1 MIQLIYNRKNVMK
14 AIIVKE
20 FGGPDSMSFQEIE
33 DLKDIPGHTL
43 IDVKEIGI
51 NFADT
56 HQIKNTYLMP
66 SRLPFIPGAEAA
78 GFDKDKKRVIG
89 ISPMGSYATKAN
101 LWKNL
106 TLEIPET
113 LSFSQALHVFIQGAS
128 AWHLV
133 NTMGNI
139 KSGERVLIY
148 SGGSGVGSIAIQ
160 LAKMLNAEVYS
171 TSTKDSV
178 VEIFKKIGI
187 KTDIRGKK
195 FDVILNMSGSD
206 IVKDLAILNNFGRL
220 VVYGMADENFSNI
233 DLVDPKML
241 MSGSKTVS
249 GFWLH
254 NCFEEPSKFIDIVK
268 SLFVL
273 VEDGLLSTYTDFKY
287 PLKDATKAHYDIL
300 SRKTYGKVIL
310 DAYID

>member
-1 MIQLIYNRKNVMK
+1 MK
-14 AIIVKE
+14 SIVVKK
-20 FGGPDSMSFQEIE
+20 FGGPDSMIFQETA
-33 DLKDIPGHTL
+33 DLKEILGHTL
-43 IDVKEIGI
+43 IDVKEIGV

-56 HQIKNTYLMP
+56 HQIKNTYLIP
-66 SRLPFIPGAEAA
+66 SKTPFIPGAEAA
-78 GFDKDKKRVIG
+78 GFDKDSKRLIG

-106 TLEIPET
+106 TIEIPDDI
-113 LSFSQALHVFIQGAS
+113 SFSQALHVFIQGAS

-133 NTMGNI
+133 NSIGNV
-139 KSGERVLIY
+139 KNGEKVLIY

-160 LAKMLNAEVYS
+160 LAKMIGAEVYS

-178 VEIFKKIGI
+178 VEIFKKIGV

-206 IVKDLAILNNFGRL
+206 IVNDLSLLNNFGRL
-220 VVYGMADENFSNI
+220 VIYGMADENFSNI
-233 DLVDPKML
+233 NLVDPKML
-241 MSGSKTVS
+241 MNGSKTVS

-254 NCFEEPSKFIDIVK
+254 NCFEEPSKFINIVK
-268 SLFVL
+268 SLFTL
-273 VEDGLLSTYTDFKY
+273 IQKGFLNTYTDFKY
-287 PLKDATKAHYDIL
+287 PLEEASKAHYDIL

-310 DAYID
+310 EPSID

>member
-1 MIQLIYNRKNVMK
+1 MK
-14 AIIVKE
+14 SIIVKK
-20 FGGPDSMSFQEIE
+20 FGGPDSMIFQETA
-33 DLKDIPGHTL
+33 DLKEILGHTL
-43 IDVKEIGI
+43 IDVKEIGV

-66 SRLPFIPGAEAA
+66 SRIPFIPGAEAA
-78 GFDKDKKRVIG
+78 GFDKDNKRVIG

-101 LWKNL
+101 LWKSL
-106 TLEIPET
+106 MIEIPDDI
-113 LSFSQALHVFIQGAS
+113 SFSQALHVFIQGAS
-128 AWHLV
+128 AWHLI
-133 NTMGNI
+133 NSIGNV
-139 KSGERVLIY
+139 KNGEKVLIY

-160 LAKMLNAEVYS
+160 LAKMLGAEVYS

-178 VEIFKKIGI
+178 LKIFNKIGV
-187 KTDIRGKK
+187 KTDIHGKK

-206 IVKDLAILNNFGRL
+206 IGRDLSLLNNFGRL
-220 VVYGMADENFSNI
+220 VIYGMADENFANI
-233 DLVDPKML
+233 NLVDPKIL
-241 MSGSKTVS
+241 MNGSKTVS

-254 NCFEEPSKFIDIVK
+254 NCFEEPSKFVDIVK

-273 VEDGLLSTYTDFKY
+273 IQKGLLNTYTDFKY

-310 DAYID
+310 DCSID

>member
-1 MIQLIYNRKNVMK
+1 MK
-14 AIIVKE
+14 AIIVKK
-20 FGGPDSMSFQEIE
+20 FGGPDSMSFQEIQ
-33 DLKDIPGHTL
+33 DLKEIPGYSL
-43 IDVKEIGI
+43 IDVKEVGI

-56 HQIKNTYLMP
+56 HQIKNTYLMT
-66 SRLPFIPGAEAA
+66 SKTPFIPGAEAA

-89 ISPMGSYATKAN
+89 ISPSGSYATKAN

-106 TLEIPET
+106 TLEIPDT

-133 NTMGNI
+133 NSIGKI
-139 KSGERVLIY
+139 KSREKVLVY
-148 SGGSGVGSIAIQ
+148 SGGSGVGLIAIQ
-160 LAKMLNAEVYS
+160 LAKMIGAEVYS

-178 VEIFKKIGI
+178 IEIFNKMGV
-187 KTDIRGKK
+187 KTDIHNKK

-206 IVKDLAILNNFGRL
+206 IVKDLTILNNFGRL
-220 VVYGMADENFSNI
+220 VVYGMADEDFSNI
-233 DLVDPKML
+233 NLVDPKML
-241 MSGSKTVS
+241 MNGSKTVS

-268 SLFVL
+268 SLFLL
-273 VEDGLLSTYTDFKY
+273 VQDGLIDTYTDFKY

-310 DAYID
+310 DVPID

>member
-1 MIQLIYNRKNVMK
+1 MK
-14 AIIVKE
+14 AITVKQ
-20 FGGPDSMSFQEIE
+20 FGGPDSMFFEEVS
-33 DLKDIPGHTL
+33 DLKEIPGHTL
-43 IDVKEIGI
+43 IDVKEIGV

-56 HQIKNTYLMP
+56 HQIKNTYLMT

-78 GFDKDKKRVIG
+78 GFDKNKKRVIG
-89 ISPMGSYATKAN
+89 IAPSGSYATKAN
-101 LWKNL
+101 LWKSL
-106 TLEIPET
+106 TLEIPDT
-113 LSFSQALHVFIQGAS
+113 ISFSQALHVFIQGAS

-139 KSGERVLIY
+139 KSGEKVLVY
-148 SGGSGVGSIAIQ
+148 SGGSGVGSISIQ
-160 LAKMLNAEVYS
+160 LAKMIGAEVYS

-178 VEIFKKIGI
+178 IKIFNKMGV
-187 KTDIRGKK
+187 KTDISGKK
-195 FDVILNMSGSD
+195 FDVILNMSGSE
-206 IVKDLAILNNFGRL
+206 IVKDLSLLNNFGRL

-233 DLVDPKML
+233 NSISLQAL

-254 NCFEEPSKFIDIVK
+254 NCFEDPSKFIDIVK

-273 VEDGLLSTYTDFKY
+273 VQDGLLNTYTDFKY

-310 DAYID
+310 DSSID

>member
-1 MIQLIYNRKNVMK
+1 MK
-14 AIIVKE
+14 AIVVKK
-20 FGGPDSMSFQEIE
+20 FGGPDSMLFEE
-33 DLKDIPGHTL
+33 VPDLKEIPGHTL

-56 HQIKNTYLMP
+56 HQIKNTYLMT
-66 SRLPFIPGAEAA
+66 SKTPFIPGAEAA

-106 TLEIPET
+106 TLEIPDSI
-113 LSFSQALHVFIQGAS
+113 SFSQALHVFIQGAS
-128 AWHLV
+128 AWHLINSV
-133 NTMGNI
+133 GNV
-139 KSGERVLIY
+139 KSGEKVLIY

-171 TSTKDSV
+171 TSTKNSV
-178 VEIFKKIGI
+178 IEIFNKMGV
-187 KTDIRGKK
+187 KTDTHNKK

-206 IVKDLAILNNFGRL
+206 IGKDLALLNNFGRL
-220 VVYGMADENFSNI
+220 VVYGMADENFTNI
-233 DLVDPKML
+233 NLIDPKIL
-241 MSGSKTVS
+241 MNGSKTVS

-254 NCFEEPSKFIDIVK
+254 NCFEDPSKFIDIVK
-268 SLFVL
+268 YLFVL
-273 VEDGLLSTYTDFKY
+273 VQDGLLNTYTDFKY

-310 DAYID
+310 DSSID

>member
-1 MIQLIYNRKNVMK
+1 MK
-14 AIIVKE
+14 SIVVKK
-20 FGGPDSMSFQEIE
+20 FGGPDSMIFQETP
-33 DLKDIPGHTL
+33 DLKEIPGHTL
-43 IDVKEIGI
+43 IDVKEIGV

-56 HQIKNTYLMP
+56 HQIKNTYLMT

-78 GFDKDKKRVIG
+78 GFDQNKKRVIG
-89 ISPMGSYATKAN
+89 IAPSGSYATKSN
-101 LWKNL
+101 LWKSL
-106 TLEIPET
+106 TLEIPDT
-113 LSFSQALHVFIQGAS
+113 ISFSQALHVFIQGVS

-139 KSGERVLIY
+139 KSGEKVLIY
-148 SGGSGVGSIAIQ
+148 SGGSGVGSISIQ
-160 LAKMLNAEVYS
+160 LAKMIGAEVYS

-178 VEIFKKIGI
+178 IKIFNKMGV
-187 KTDIRGKK
+187 KTDISGKK
-195 FDVILNMSGSD
+195 FDVILNMSGSE
-206 IVKDLAILNNFGRL
+206 IVKDLSLLNNFGRL
-220 VVYGMADENFSNI
+220 VIYGMADEDFSNI
-233 DLVDPKML
+233 NSISPQTL

-268 SLFVL
+268 SLFIL
-273 VEDGLLSTYTDFKY
+273 VQDGLIDTYTDFKY

-310 DAYID
+310 DCSID

>member
-1 MIQLIYNRKNVMK
+1 MK
-14 AIIVKE
+14 SIVVKK
-20 FGGPDSMSFQEIE
+20 FGGPDSMIFQETT
-33 DLKDIPGHTL
+33 DLKEIVGHTL
-43 IDVKEIGI
+43 IDVKEIGV

-66 SRLPFIPGAEAA
+66 SRTPFIPGAEAA
-78 GFDKDKKRVIG
+78 GFDKNNKRVIG

-106 TLEIPET
+106 TIEIPDDV
-113 LSFSQALHVFIQGAS
+113 SFSQALHVFIQGAS
-128 AWHLV
+128 AWHLI
-133 NTMGNI
+133 NSIGNV
-139 KSGERVLIY
+139 KKGEKVLIY

-160 LAKMLNAEVYS
+160 LAKMIDAEVYS

-178 VEIFKKIGI
+178 IEIFKEIGI
-187 KTDIRGKK
+187 KTDIQGKK

-206 IVKDLAILNNFGRL
+206 IGRDLSILNNFGRL
-220 VVYGMADENFSNI
+220 VIYGMADENFTNI
-233 DLVDPKML
+233 NLVDPKML
-241 MSGSKTVS
+241 MNGSKTVS

-268 SLFVL
+268 SLFTL
-273 VEDGLLSTYTDFKY
+273 IQKGFLNTYTEFKY
-287 PLKDATKAHYDIL
+287 PLEEASKAHYDIL

-310 DAYID
+310 EPSID

>member
-1 MIQLIYNRKNVMK
+1 MIQLVYKRKNIMK
-14 AIIVKE
+14 AIIVKK
-20 FGGPDSMSFQEIE
+20 FGGPDSMSFQEIQ
-33 DLKDIPGHTL
+33 DLKEIPGYSL
-43 IDVKEIGI
+43 IDVKEVGI

-56 HQIKNTYLMP
+56 HQIKNTYLMT
-66 SRLPFIPGAEAA
+66 SKTPFIPGAEAA

-89 ISPMGSYATKAN
+89 ISPSGSYATKAN

-106 TLEIPET
+106 TLEIPDT

-133 NTMGNI
+133 NSIGKI
-139 KSGERVLIY
+139 KSREKVLVY
-148 SGGSGVGSIAIQ
+148 SGGSGVGLIAIQ
-160 LAKMLNAEVYS
+160 LAKMIGAEVYS

-178 VEIFKKIGI
+178 IEIFNKMGV
-187 KTDIRGKK
+187 KTDIHNKK

-220 VVYGMADENFSNI
+220 VVYGMADEDFSNI
-233 DLVDPKML
+233 NLVDPKML
-241 MSGSKTVS
+241 MNGSKTVS

-268 SLFVL
+268 SLFLL
-273 VEDGLLSTYTDFKY
+273 VQDGLIDTYTDFKY

-310 DAYID
+310 DVSID

>member
-1 MIQLIYNRKNVMK
+1 MK
-14 AIIVKE
+14 SIIVKK
-20 FGGPDSMSFQEIE
+20 FGGPDSMIFQETA
-33 DLKDIPGHTL
+33 DLKEILGHTL
-43 IDVKEIGI
+43 IDVKEIGV

-66 SRLPFIPGAEAA
+66 SRIPFIPGAEAA
-78 GFDKDKKRVIG
+78 GFDKDNKRVIG

-101 LWKNL
+101 LWKSL
-106 TLEIPET
+106 MIEIPDDI
-113 LSFSQALHVFIQGAS
+113 SFSQALHVFIQGAS
-128 AWHLV
+128 AWHLI
-133 NTMGNI
+133 NSIGNV
-139 KSGERVLIY
+139 KNGEKVLIY

-160 LAKMLNAEVYS
+160 LAKMLGAEVYS

-178 VEIFKKIGI
+178 LKIFNKIGV
-187 KTDIRGKK
+187 KTDIHGKK

-206 IVKDLAILNNFGRL
+206 IGRDLSLLNNFGRL
-220 VVYGMADENFSNI
+220 VIYGMADENFANI
-233 DLVDPKML
+233 NLVDPKIL
-241 MSGSKTVS
+241 MNGSKTVS

-273 VEDGLLSTYTDFKY
+273 IQNGLLNTYTDFKY

-310 DAYID
+310 DCSID

>member
-1 MIQLIYNRKNVMK
+1 MK
-14 AIIVKE
+14 SIIVKK
-20 FGGPDSMSFQEIE
+20 FGGPDSMIFQETA
-33 DLKDIPGHTL
+33 DLKEILGHTL
-43 IDVKEIGI
+43 IDVKEIGV

-66 SRLPFIPGAEAA
+66 SRIPFIPGAEAA
-78 GFDKDKKRVIG
+78 GFDKDNKRVIG

-106 TLEIPET
+106 MIEIPDDI
-113 LSFSQALHVFIQGAS
+113 SFSQALHVFIQGAS
-128 AWHLV
+128 AWHLI
-133 NTMGNI
+133 NSIGNV
-139 KSGERVLIY
+139 KNKEKVLIY

-160 LAKMLNAEVYS
+160 LAKMLGAEVYS

-178 VEIFKKIGI
+178 LEIFNKIGV
-187 KTDIRGKK
+187 KTDINDKK

-206 IVKDLAILNNFGRL
+206 IGRDLSLLNNFGRL
-220 VVYGMADENFSNI
+220 VIYGMADENFANI
-233 DLVDPKML
+233 NLVDPKIL
-241 MSGSKTVS
+241 MNGSKTVS

-254 NCFEEPSKFIDIVK
+254 NCFEEPSKFVDIVK
-268 SLFVL
+268 SLFIL
-273 VEDGLLSTYTDFKY
+273 IQNGLLNTYTDFKY

-310 DAYID
+310 DCSID

>member
-1 MIQLIYNRKNVMK
+1 MK
-14 AIIVKE
+14 AIVVKK
-20 FGGPDSMSFQEIE
+20 FGGPDSMLFEE
-33 DLKDIPGHTL
+33 VPDLKEIPGHTL
-43 IDVKEIGI
+43 IDVKEIGV

-56 HQIKNTYLMP
+56 HQIKNTYLMT

-78 GFDKDKKRVIG
+78 GFDKNKKRVIG
-89 ISPMGSYATKAN
+89 IAPSGSYATKAN
-101 LWKNL
+101 LWKSL
-106 TLEIPET
+106 TLEIPDT
-113 LSFSQALHVFIQGAS
+113 ISFSQALHVFIQGAS

-139 KSGERVLIY
+139 KSGEKVLIY
-148 SGGSGVGSIAIQ
+148 SGGSGVGLISIQ
-160 LAKMLNAEVYS
+160 LAKMIGAEVYS

-178 VEIFKKIGI
+178 IEIFNKIGV
-187 KTDIRGKK
+187 KTNISGKK
-195 FDVILNMSGSD
+195 FDVILNMSGSE
-206 IVKDLAILNNFGRL
+206 IEKDLSLLNNFGRL
-220 VVYGMADENFSNI
+220 VIYGMADEDFSNI
-233 DLVDPKML
+233 NLVDPKML

-254 NCFEEPSKFIDIVK
+254 NCFEDPSKFIDIVK

-273 VEDGLLSTYTDFKY
+273 VQDGLLNTYTEFKY

-310 DAYID
+310 DCSID

>member
-1 MIQLIYNRKNVMK
+1 MK
-14 AIIVKE
+14 SIIVKK
-20 FGGPDSMSFQEIE
+20 FGGPDSMIFQETA
-33 DLKDIPGHTL
+33 DLKEILGHTL
-43 IDVKEIGI
+43 IDVKEIGV

-66 SRLPFIPGAEAA
+66 SRIPFIPGAEAA
-78 GFDKDKKRVIG
+78 GFDKDNKRVIG

-101 LWKNL
+101 LWKSL
-106 TLEIPET
+106 MIEIPDDI
-113 LSFSQALHVFIQGAS
+113 SFSQALHVFIQGAS
-128 AWHLV
+128 AWHLI
-133 NTMGNI
+133 NSIGNV
-139 KSGERVLIY
+139 KNGEKVLIY

-160 LAKMLNAEVYS
+160 LAKMLGAEVYS

-178 VEIFKKIGI
+178 LKIFNKIGV
-187 KTDIRGKK
+187 KTEIHGKK

-206 IVKDLAILNNFGRL
+206 IGRDLSLLNNFGRL
-220 VVYGMADENFSNI
+220 VIYGMADENFANI
-233 DLVDPKML
+233 NLVDPKIL
-241 MSGSKTVS
+241 MNGSKTVS

-254 NCFEEPSKFIDIVK
+254 NCFEEPSKFVDIVK

-273 VEDGLLSTYTDFKY
+273 IQKGLLNTYTDFKY

-310 DAYID
+310 DCSID

>member
-1 MIQLIYNRKNVMK
+1 MK
-14 AIIVKE
+14 SIVVKK
-20 FGGPDSMSFQEIE
+20 FGGPDSMIFQETA
-33 DLKDIPGHTL
+33 DLKEILGHTL

-66 SRLPFIPGAEAA
+66 SKLPFIPGAEAA

-106 TLEIPET
+106 TIEIPDDV
-113 LSFSQALHVFIQGAS
+113 SFSQALHVFIQGAS

-139 KSGERVLIY
+139 KSGEKVLIY

-160 LAKMLNAEVYS
+160 LAKMIGTEVYS

-178 VEIFKKIGI
+178 VEIFKKIGV

-206 IVKDLAILNNFGRL
+206 IVRDLSLLNNFGRL
-220 VVYGMADENFSNI
+220 VIYGMADENFSNI
-233 DLVDPKML
+233 NLVDPKML
-241 MSGSKTVS
+241 MNGSKTVS

-268 SLFVL
+268 SLFTL
-273 VEDGLLSTYTDFKY
+273 IQKGFLNTYTDFKY
-287 PLKDATKAHYDIL
+287 PLEEASKAHYDIL

-310 DAYID
+310 EPSID

>member
-1 MIQLIYNRKNVMK
+1 MK
-14 AIIVKE
+14 AIVVKK
-20 FGGPDSMSFQEIE
+20 FGGPDSMLFEE
-33 DLKDIPGHTL
+33 VPDLKEIPGHTL

-56 HQIKNTYLMP
+56 HQIKNTYLMT
-66 SRLPFIPGAEAA
+66 SKTPFIPGAEAA
-78 GFDKDKKRVIG
+78 GFDKDKRRVIG

-106 TLEIPET
+106 TLEIPDSI
-113 LSFSQALHVFIQGAS
+113 SFSQALHVFIQGAS
-128 AWHLV
+128 AWHLINSVGNV
-133 NTMGNI
+133 N
-139 KSGERVLIY
+139 SGEKVLIY

-171 TSTKDSV
+171 TSTKNSV
-178 VEIFKKIGI
+178 IEIFNKMGV
-187 KTDIRGKK
+187 KTDTHNKK

-206 IVKDLAILNNFGRL
+206 IGKDLALLNNFGRL
-220 VVYGMADENFSNI
+220 VVYGMADENFTNI
-233 DLVDPKML
+233 NLIDPKIL
-241 MSGSKTVS
+241 MNGSKTVS

-254 NCFEEPSKFIDIVK
+254 NCFEDPSKFIDIVK

-273 VEDGLLSTYTDFKY
+273 VQDGLLNTYTDFKY

-310 DAYID
+310 DSSID

>member
-1 MIQLIYNRKNVMK
+1 MKSIVVKN
-14 AIIVKE
+14 
-20 FGGPDSMSFQEIE
+20 FGGPDSMLFQEVP
-33 DLKDIPGHTL
+33 DLKEIPGHIL

-56 HQIKNTYLMP
+56 HQIKNTYLMK
-66 SRLPFIPGAEAA
+66 SKTPFIPGAEAA

-106 TLEIPET
+106 TLEIPDSI
-113 LSFSQALHVFIQGAS
+113 SFSQALHVFIQGAS
-128 AWHLV
+128 AWHLINSV
-133 NTMGNI
+133 GNV
-139 KSGERVLIY
+139 KSGEKVLIY

-171 TSTKDSV
+171 TSTKNSV
-178 VEIFKKIGI
+178 IEIFNKMGV
-187 KTDIRGKK
+187 KTDTHNKK

-206 IVKDLAILNNFGRL
+206 IGKDLALLNNFGRL
-220 VVYGMADENFSNI
+220 VVYGMADENFTNTNLI
-233 DLVDPKML
+233 DPKIL
-241 MSGSKTVS
+241 MNGSKTVS

-254 NCFEEPSKFIDIVK
+254 NCFEDPSKFIDIVK

-273 VEDGLLSTYTDFKY
+273 VQDGLLNTYTDFKY

-310 DAYID
+310 DSSID